1 MRGLAAAGLVLA
13 LAAAGWL
20 GWQEV
25 GRRHHLALLPPALG
39 VTERLVAFE
48 TAAGWGPGGN
58 ETGLIVYR
66 MPDALAA
73 ALAAG
78 GDPGAATGVDWQAT
92 PFMAE
97 GPSDGA
103 LGPCEGDAC
112 ARIERFLWRLGHG
125 VDLPRDVEEMVDRA
139 LIAPGNRVGVTRSG
153 LVLLIP
159 GEKRVVYAYAG

>member
-1 MRGLAAAGLVLA
+1 MRGLAAAVVLLA
-13 LAAAGWL
+13 LAGAGWL

-25 GRRHHLALLPPALG
+25 LRRHHLALLPPGLG
-39 VTERLVAFE
+39 VTERLAAFE
-48 TAAGWGPGGN
+48 VAYGWGPGGQ
-58 ETGLIVYR
+58 ESGLIVYR

-78 GDPGAATGVDWQAT
+78 GAPSEDGLDWQAT

-112 ARIERFLWRLGHG
+112 AAIERFLWRYGHG

-153 LVLLIP
+153 LVLLIL

>member
-1 MRGLAAAGLVLA
+1 MRGLAAAVLLLA
-13 LAAAGWL
+13 LAGAGWL

-25 GRRHHLALLPPALG
+25 LRRHHLALLPPALG
-39 VTERLVAFE
+39 VTERLAAFE
-48 TAAGWGPGGN
+48 AAAGWGPGGN
-58 ETGLIVYR
+58 EAGLIVYR

-73 ALAAG
+73 ALVEG
-78 GDPGAATGVDWQAT
+78 GDPAASVDWQVT
-92 PFMAE
+92 PFVAE

-112 ARIERFLWRLGHG
+112 AAIERFLWRYGHG

>member
-1 MRGLAAAGLVLA
+1 MRGLAAAVLLLA
-13 LAAAGWL
+13 LAGAGWL

-25 GRRHHLALLPPALG
+25 LRRHHLALLPPALG
-39 VTERLVAFE
+39 VTERLAAFE
-48 TAAGWGPGGN
+48 RSAGWGPGGN
-58 ETGLIVYR
+58 EAGLIVYR
-66 MPDALAA
+66 MPDTLAA
-73 ALAAG
+73 ALV
-78 GDPGAATGVDWQAT
+78 DGAEPADGLAWQPT

-112 ARIERFLWRLGHG
+112 AAIERFLWRHGHG